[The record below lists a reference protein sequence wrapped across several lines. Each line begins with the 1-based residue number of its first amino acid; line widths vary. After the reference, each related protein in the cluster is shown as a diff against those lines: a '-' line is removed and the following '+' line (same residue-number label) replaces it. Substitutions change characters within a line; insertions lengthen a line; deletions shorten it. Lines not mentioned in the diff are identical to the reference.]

1 MINNTTC
8 IISKLAFNPAVVA
21 EPLLTLKPNYEVR
34 LIDFEDQV
42 SSAWADETQIPMPPV
57 DFEVVTTLDT
67 GDLSFDDTAEV
78 TSGVLNPVLQE
89 PSLVVENIAI
99 VGGLKIKAA
108 PPATLRG
115 APGDQEG
122 MIRVSDDAIFYCTQ
136 DYNGVSDI
144 WVSQPFGDGQII
156 DVEWED
162 AIEVTPE
169 MAGSYI
175 RMTLSGFAKYA
186 DFGPMGR
193 LGRFKRGQEFTISNR
208 SGSGSLI
215 VHSSDSA
222 FSMPTKTLAIGQ
234 TATVKVISSTE
245 ADVY

>member
-1 MINNTTC
+1 MIDTPT
-8 IISKLAFNPAVVA
+8 IVIHKDAFNPAVVA
-21 EPLLTLKPNYEVR
+21 EPLLTLKPDYEVG

-42 SSAWADETQIPMPPV
+42 SSAWADETQTPIPPV

-78 TSGVLNPVLQE
+78 TSGVLNPELQE
-89 PSLVVENIAI
+89 PSLVVENIAS
-99 VGGLKIKAA
+99 VGGLMIKAA

-115 APGDQEG
+115 ALGDQEG

-136 DYNGVSDI
+136 DYNGVSDV

-156 DVEWED
+156 DVEEED
-162 AIEVTPE
+162 TIEVTPE

-175 RMTLSGFAKYA
+175 RMTLSPVTKYA
-186 DFGPMGR
+186 NFGPVGK
-193 LGRFKRGQEFTISNR
+193 LGGFKRGQEFTISNR
-208 SGSGSLI
+208 SGYGDLLVFSNEHG
-215 VHSSDSA
+215 